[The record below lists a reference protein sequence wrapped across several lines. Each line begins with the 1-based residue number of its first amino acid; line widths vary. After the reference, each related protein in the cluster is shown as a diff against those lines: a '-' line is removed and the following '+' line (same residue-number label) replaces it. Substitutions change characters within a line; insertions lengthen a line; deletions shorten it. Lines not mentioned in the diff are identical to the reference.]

1 MIQID
6 FKNGTYRCPF
16 CGHFQAYGNSMGSER
31 VGRDARISVISP
43 REKYA
48 GESLAMYWFECSN
61 AQCGKMCI
69 VSIDRNT
76 GERRDIYPQFTFTH
90 FPDYVPLAI
99 RNDYEEACAI
109 LDLSPKASSTLLRR
123 CLQGMIRDFWSI
135 RKSRLCDEIAE
146 LQGKISPTQWKAI
159 DGVRKIGNVSAHM
172 EKDVNLIIDVKRD
185 EADKL
190 RKLIELLMSKWYI
203 SRHDEEELCA
213 DVATTADQKQQA
225 KQ

>member
-6 FKNGTYRCPF
+6 LDNKTYQCPF
-16 CGHFQAYGNSMGSER
+16 CGHFQAYENSYDEKLIGVNANYPYANILEQ
-31 VGRDARISVISP
+31 VGPSAL
-43 REKYA
+43 KT
-48 GESLAMYWFECSN
+48 MWFTCSN
-61 AQCGKMCI
+61 ADCGETCI
-69 VSIDRNT
+69 TSFNRCTWEQV
-76 GERRDIYPQFTFTH
+76 DIYPRFTCVH
-90 FPDYVPLAI
+90 FPGYVPVAI

-135 RKSRLCDEIAE
+135 QKGRLCDEIAE

-159 DGVRKIGNVSAHM
+159 DGVRKIGNIGAHM
-172 EKDVNLIIDVKRD
+172 EKDVNLIIDVTRD